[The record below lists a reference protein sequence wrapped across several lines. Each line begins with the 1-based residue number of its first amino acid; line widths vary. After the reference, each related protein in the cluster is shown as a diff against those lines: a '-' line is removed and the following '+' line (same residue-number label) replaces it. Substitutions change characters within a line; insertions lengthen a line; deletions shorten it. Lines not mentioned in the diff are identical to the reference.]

1 MHCLAAGWFS
11 FQVMVGFQLTGVL
24 TLTSL
29 IENGSIGRLAVFL
42 AVGGSLSSI
51 LGARKLLQLHK
62 NSIDGLTGVL
72 NHKALERR
80 LGDELGQAA
89 RNQNIVAVLFV
100 NVDRFKS
107 VNEVHGHE
115 AGDTLLENVAR
126 RLRENVRSN
135 DLVGRVGGDEFMVV
149 LTGLRQPD
157 PVSKIA
163 EKLVDVLNQPFSING
178 KIIKVTASIGIAFYP
193 EDGSTAKALTNSSNN
208 AMLAVK
214 DRSRN
219 SFVFSDQGMRV
230 EHTRRIMLERL
241 LPQAL
246 AEDELELA
254 FQPQIDLQDN
264 SLIGFEA
271 LLRWRNKELGQVSPA
286 EFIPIAEDSGLI
298 VPIGQWVLREA
309 CHQAMDWQRKGLRP
323 VKMAVNV
330 SWVQFQQQNFLNSV
344 GLALRDSGLDSRLLE
359 IEITEGVLMK
369 NGDMAK
375 ELLTSLTR
383 HGVDIALDD
392 FGTGYSSL
400 AYLQDFPIKNL
411 KIDRSFVAALSISA
425 DGRLDSSVP
434 IIEAICAMAFKLDK
448 TITVEG
454 IETEPQRHYL
464 KGIGCHHAQ
473 GYLFSKP
480 LNRTQAEELQRRLIL
495 NVPSPP
501 TRQREVAT
509 A

>member
-1 MHCLAAGWFS
+1 MERRWFCIAWL
-11 FQVMVGFQLTGVL
+11 VQLPGH
-24 TLTSL
+24 
-29 IENGSIGRLAVFL
+29 GRLSTDGRFDANVSHREREHRSP
-42 AVGGSLSSI
+42 GSVSRGRRELKLY
-51 LGARKLLQLHK
+51 LGCPEAASAPQKQHRW
-62 NSIDGLTGVL
+62 SDRVL

-298 VPIGQWVLREA
+298 VPIRQWVLREA

-369 NGDMAK
+369 NGDMTK

-411 KIDRSFVAALSISA
+411 KIDRLSPPYRSPLTAGWIARSRSSRRSA
-425 DGRLDSSVP
+425 PWRSNSIRQSL
-434 IIEAICAMAFKLDK
+434 
-448 TITVEG
+448 
-454 IETEPQRHYL
+454 L
-464 KGIGCHHAQ
+464 KA
-473 GYLFSKP
+473 SKP
-480 LNRTQAEELQRRLIL
+480 SR
-495 NVPSPP
+495 NV
-501 TRQREVAT
+501 TT
-509 A
+509 

>member
-1 MHCLAAGWFS
+1 M
-11 FQVMVGFQLTGVL
+11 
-24 TLTSL
+24 
-29 IENGSIGRLAVFL
+29 
-42 AVGGSLSSI
+42 
-51 LGARKLLQLHK
+51 
-62 NSIDGLTGVL
+62 
-72 NHKALERR
+72 
-80 LGDELGQAA
+80 
-89 RNQNIVAVLFV
+89 AVLFV

-115 AGDTLLENVAR
+115 AGDALLKNVAR

-135 DLVGRVGGDEFMVV
+135 DLVGRVGGDEFMVA
-149 LTGLRQPD
+149 LMGLRQPD

-178 KIIKVTASIGIAFYP
+178 RIIKVTASIGIAFYP

-230 EHTRRIMLERL
+230 EHTRRIMLEQL

-344 GLALRDSGLDSRLLE
+344 GLALRNSGLDSRLLE

-400 AYLQDFPIKNL
+400 ARGL
-411 KIDRSFVAALSISA
+411 
-425 DGRLDSSVP
+425 
-434 IIEAICAMAFKLDK
+434 
-448 TITVEG
+448 
-454 IETEPQRHYL
+454 
-464 KGIGCHHAQ
+464 
-473 GYLFSKP
+473 
-480 LNRTQAEELQRRLIL
+480 TQLG
-495 NVPSPP
+495 
-501 TRQREVAT
+501 
-509 A
+509 